1 MADAKQSKF
10 DSRLLWIPA
19 ILLIVLIF
27 FSVRHWTRQSLPIRV
42 AHAERESLTK
52 QRNTNGKV
60 EPEKNFEAPAP
71 APGVIKALY
80 VHAGEQVH
88 AGQLL
93 LSMADDDAKSRAASA
108 LANLRGAQAN
118 LNAMKQGGT
127 QEENLSLTDNL
138 SKAQADAADAQRN
151 LDTLKKLQTQGAASP
166 SEVAAAQQRLDAAQ
180 VTLLGLQNRKTK
192 RYATGD
198 MTHAQA
204 SLAEAQAAYAA
215 AQATVHQSNVRAPF
229 AGTVYSLP
237 VSQSEYVQQGQD
249 LLQMADLTKLR
260 VRAYFDEPDIGE
272 LQVGQVAKIVWDA
285 KHGQSW
291 AGHVARL
298 PSTIITYGTRNVGE
312 TLISIDNPDAIL
324 LPNVNVTV
332 TVTTQHLDNV
342 LTIPREALHTE
353 AGNDYVYIVSG
364 DTVHRKKLTIGAIT
378 LTQVQVLSGL
388 NEGDT
393 VALGT
398 TNGEPIAEGVPIR
411 VVQ

>member
-19 ILLIVLIF
+19 LLLIILIF
-27 FSVRHWTRQSLPIRV
+27 FSVRHWTRQSLPVRV
-42 AHAERESLTK
+42 ARAERQSLTK
-52 QRNTNGKV
+52 TRSTNGKV
-60 EPEKNFEAPAP
+60 EPQKNFEAPAP
-71 APGVIKALY
+71 APGTIKALY
-80 VHAGEQVH
+80 VHAGELVKP
-88 AGQLL
+88 GQLL

-118 LNAMKQGGT
+118 LDAMTQGGT
-127 QEENLSLTDNL
+127 QEEQLSLTDNL
-138 SKAQADAADAQRN
+138 SKAQAEAADAQRN
-151 LDTLKKLQTQGAASP
+151 LYTLKKLQAQGAASP
-166 SEVAAAQQRLDAAQ
+166 SEVASAQQRLDASQ
-180 VTLLGLQNRKTK
+180 VTLQGLDNRRTK
-192 RYATGD
+192 RYAAAD
-198 MTHAQA
+198 LTHARA

-215 AQATVHQSNVRAPF
+215 AQAVVDQSNVRAPF

-237 VSQSEYVQQGQD
+237 VSQTEFVQQGQD
-249 LLQMADLTKLR
+249 LLQMADLTKLQ

-272 LQVGQVAKIVWDA
+272 LQIGQVAKIVWDA
-285 KHGQSW
+285 KHGESW
-291 AGHVARL
+291 TGHVARL

-312 TLISIDNPDAIL
+312 TLISIDSPDATL

-353 AGNDYVYIVSG
+353 AGSDYVYIVSG
-364 DTVHRKKLTIGAIT
+364 DALHRKKLTIGSIT

-388 NEGDT
+388 AEGDT

-398 TNGEPIAEGVPIR
+398 TNGDPIAEGVPIR
-411 VVQ
+411 IVQ